1 MKNMLGKLIHVIPF
15 DIGYSFMDYMNNK
28 QQTKEN
34 FCNKIKTMCW
44 VKGYNYLESHLKNY
58 LCVVQFKNEENMYK
72 CYLLTYGVG
81 VFVLENKLISDTT
94 EADNYF
100 EGYDV
105 AKLYYRKKK
114 EQKELLENMNLPI
127 LQDMSCIMEAVWEAV
142 KKPMR
147 PFSANKNYK
156 HHGIS
161 YVLTIYDIKQ
171 IEQPDIKLLMNPD
184 VMCNILDCSKWPIIK
199 EALCEDRNIKEAPCE
214 DRNIQFS
221 SVEYGGEYRI
231 AASWS
236 AVAIIGNH
244 LYKDIE
250 PVINYEINLQAAW
263 FLFDCLIDNVRES
276 AINIVDLQNEKS
288 IFTCVDLDISNIIS
302 ANMKSSEKDYMQ
314 IIYDT
319 SGINVLKQ
327 KLELLLK
334 NKIAITEAK
343 LAEKQK
349 VYGIIT
355 EILLVVFT
363 LVSIYEPIQNLIEKN
378 IKKSDIIVLIIMLI
392 ALLCSTFFIVRK
404 EK

>member
-1 MKNMLGKLIHVIPF
+1 MLGKLIHVIPF

-28 QQTKEN
+28 QQTKED

-44 VKGYNYLESHLKNY
+44 VKGYNYLESHLKNC

-100 EGYDV
+100 EEYDA

-127 LQDMSCIMEAVWEAV
+127 TQDMSCIMQAVWEAV

-147 PFSANKNYK
+147 PYSANINYK
-156 HHGIS
+156 HHGMS

-171 IEQPDIKLLMNPD
+171 IEEPDIKLLMNPD
-184 VMCNILDCSKWPIIK
+184 VMCNILDCSKWSIIK
-199 EALCEDRNIKEAPCE
+199 EALCE

-221 SVEYGGEYRI
+221 SVEYGGEYKV

-244 LYKDIE
+244 SNKDIE
-250 PVINYEINLQAAW
+250 TVVNYEINLQAAW

-276 AINIVDLQNEKS
+276 VINVVDLQNEKS

-327 KLELLLK
+327 KLELLLQ
-334 NKIAITEAK
+334 NKIAIAEAK

-378 IKKSDIIVLIIMLI
+378 IKKSDIIVLSIMLI
-392 ALLCSTFFIVRK
+392 ALLCSAFFIVRK